1 MNKKLLSVLAA
12 FGILISCSYQQEAY
26 TPHPEAEAVKEQL
39 KDRRLGQETE
49 KQPGIKKARKPA
61 PGPVSAY
68 YSDWDAAVRADVD
81 LPAVWP
87 LISKACWKPERFLM
101 ASFPKS

>member
-26 TPHPEAEAVKEQL
+26 TPHPEAEAVKELL
-39 KDRRLGQETE
+39 KDRRLGQTNE
-49 KQPGIKKARKPA
+49 KQPGIKKARRPA

-68 YSDWDAAVRADVD
+68 Y
-81 LPAVWP
+81 
-87 LISKACWKPERFLM
+87 
-101 ASFPKS
+101 

>member
-49 KQPGIKKARKPA
+49 KQPGIKKASKPA
-61 PGPVSAY
+61 PGPVVGLLFRLGCGSACRCRLAKY
-68 YSDWDAAVRADVD
+68 VSGRRRAK
-81 LPAVWP
+81 
-87 LISKACWKPERFLM
+87 SKSR
-101 ASFPKS
+101 